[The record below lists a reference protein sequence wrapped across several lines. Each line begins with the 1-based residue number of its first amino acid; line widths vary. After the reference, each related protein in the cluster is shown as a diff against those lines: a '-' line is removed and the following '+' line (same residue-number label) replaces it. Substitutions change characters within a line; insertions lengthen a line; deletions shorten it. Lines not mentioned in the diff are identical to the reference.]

1 MQRSKDM
8 KAIVVRGKLTN
19 PNHRALMTSPSAL
32 NEITPNAESTYL
44 STPEISTPLEVI
56 TAKKPRTGASTSFP
70 ADHWKD
76 FTEEETSYP
85 SRVFKAV
92 NGMAGSTL
100 DRVPLYALI
109 NAFMKFLAKSVHLT
123 APSRPIK

>member
-19 PNHRALMTSPSAL
+19 PNHRALLSSPNTL
-32 NEITPNAESTYL
+32 EEVTPKTDSQFL
-44 STPEISTPLEVI
+44 STPEISTPMEI
-56 TAKKPRTGASTSFP
+56 TTVKKPRTGASTTFP

-85 SRVFKAV
+85 SRIYKAV
-92 NGMAGSTL
+92 NGLAGSTL
-100 DRVPLYALI
+100 DRAPLYALV
-109 NAFMKFLAKSVHLT
+109 NAFMKFLA
-123 APSRPIK
+123 R